1 MSERTSTPRGRAE
14 QPTWVGVD
22 PSKDE
27 LGRAPLTRP
36 RIVRAALRL
45 VDEQGLPALTMRALA
60 TELKVSTMA
69 LYNHVRD
76 KDELTDLMLDLM
88 LGEVDC
94 SPAEGDWSTQLRTL
108 ACSYHTALSA
118 HTNLVRVYSTQIRLG
133 PHSLMVMER
142 VLGLLLEAGFSSADA
157 ADAFFALYTYIVGF
171 HQMGRAA
178 PLPCLTSQ
186 EDGTVGY
193 YTALPPEQIPSIV
206 AVSQHLEGAH
216 RSDGFEYG
224 LDVFLGGLQAQ
235 VHER

>member
-1 MSERTSTPRGRAE
+1 LSERTSTSRARAE
-14 QPTWVGVD
+14 RPTWVGID

-27 LGRAPLTRP
+27 QGRAPLTRP

-94 SPAEGDWSTQLRTL
+94 SPAEGDWFAQLRTL
-108 ACSYHTALSA
+108 ACSYHMALSA
-118 HTNLVRVYSTQIRLG
+118 HTNLVRVYSTKIRLG

-178 PLPCLTSQ
+178 PLPNPTSHA
-186 EDGTVGY
+186 DGTVGY
-193 YTALPPEQIPSIV
+193 YTALPPEQVPSIM
-206 AVSQHLEGAH
+206 AVSRHLEGA
-216 RSDGFEYG
+216 RRPGGFEYG
-224 LDVFLGGLQAQ
+224 LDVFLDGLQAQ
-235 VHER
+235 VRHR